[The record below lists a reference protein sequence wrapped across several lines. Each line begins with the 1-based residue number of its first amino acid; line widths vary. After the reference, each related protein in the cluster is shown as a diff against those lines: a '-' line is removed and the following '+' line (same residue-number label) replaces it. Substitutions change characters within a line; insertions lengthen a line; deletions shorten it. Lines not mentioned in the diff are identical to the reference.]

1 MINKSDVFTRRIL
14 TFPAIRPCESVS
26 PVSLLAS
33 LINLGHTI
41 CEYKSKSFVTNKRK
55 ARELI
60 RLVGNLLIFLEE
72 IQNSRSKLLGAT
84 VLSLSEL
91 HFVFQKIQFLLE
103 DCAREDAR
111 VWMLMKSGQV
121 SDQFKVLT
129 RAIGVAI
136 DVMPLKSIHVSTEV
150 KQLVDL
156 VMRQALKANLRVE
169 SDDKWAS
176 DEVRLILNEFE
187 DRIIPEPNKLRLF
200 LEYLGIKRW
209 SECSREIKFFE
220 AEIELAHLTAEKR
233 DLELLSSLVAFMSYC
248 RCVVF
253 DLVDSVS
260 SQQSNTNT
268 CSYLVPNLALKN
280 CIKQYCLENG
290 IMVAESGGRNRVTT
304 KTIFS
309 GSVAAEEAMK
319 MLANFLV
326 GKLVEATSREINK
339 AAFEIRLL
347 TKTSMFNR
355 SCLIEAGVI
364 PNLLNLLCSNDLLIQ
379 ENAIASLLNLS
390 KYSKI
395 KRVLVEKGGLK
406 MVLDVV
412 KNGLKM
418 EARQHA
424 AGTLF
429 YLASIEEYRVM
440 IGEMPEAFSS
450 LVELLKNGA
459 ERGKKNALVAIFGL
473 IQCPKNHCRALA
485 AGVVPLLINLLAS
498 SQREDLILDSLA
510 VLATLAEKLD
520 GAMAILSIGALHIIV
535 RSLSSNSRTANEY
548 CVSLLLALCINGG
561 ADVVLFLVKDP
572 SLMGPLYSLLTE
584 GTSRASKKAS
594 SLIRMLLEFSEKS
607 SSGLRSPAVNQERFV
622 HVW

>member
-1 MINKSDVFTRRIL
+1 
-14 TFPAIRPCESVS
+14 
-26 PVSLLAS
+26 
-33 LINLGHTI
+33 
-41 CEYKSKSFVTNKRK
+41 
-55 ARELI
+55 
-60 RLVGNLLIFLEE
+60 
-72 IQNSRSKLLGAT
+72 
-84 VLSLSEL
+84 
-91 HFVFQKIQFLLE
+91 
-103 DCAREDAR
+103 
-111 VWMLMKSGQV
+111 MLMKSGQV
-121 SDQFKVLT
+121 SDQFIVLI

-136 DVMPLKSIHVSTEV
+136 DVMPLKSIDVLTEA

-156 VMRQALKANLRVE
+156 VMRQALKANLKVE

-176 DEVRLILNEFE
+176 DEVCSILSQFE
-187 DRIIPEPNKLRLF
+187 NKIIPEPNKLRLV
-200 LEYLGIKRW
+200 LEYLGIQRW
-209 SECSREIKFFE
+209 SECNREIKFFE
-220 AEIELAHLTAEKR
+220 AEIELAHLTTDKR
-233 DLELLSSLVAFMSYC
+233 DLGLLSSLMAFMSYC

-260 SQQSNTNT
+260 SRQSNTNT
-268 CSYLVPNLALKN
+268 CSSEAIKCLNPDDFRCPISLEIMTDPVIISTGHTYDRLSISKWFGDGNHTCPLTGEKLMCTDLVPNLALKN
-280 CIKQYCLENG
+280 FIKQYCLENG

-319 MLANFLV
+319 MLADFLV
-326 GKLVEATSREINK
+326 GKLVAFTSREINK
-339 AAFEIRLL
+339 AACEIRLL
-347 TKTSMFNR
+347 SKTSIFNR
-355 SCLIEAGVI
+355 SCLVEAGVI
-364 PNLLNLLCSNDLLIQ
+364 PNLLNLFCSNDLLIQ

-390 KYSKI
+390 KYSKT
-395 KRVLVEKGGLK
+395 KRVVVAKGGLK

-429 YLASIEEYRVM
+429 YLASVEEYRVM
-440 IGEMPEAFSS
+440 IGEIPEAFSS

-473 IQCPKNHCRALA
+473 IQCPENHWRALA

-498 SQREDLILDSLA
+498 SQREDLITDSLA

-520 GAMAILSIGALHIIV
+520 GAMAILRVGALHLIV
-535 RSLSSNSRTANEY
+535 GSLGSNSRTANEY

-561 ADVVLFLVKDP
+561 ADVVLLLVKNP
-572 SLMGPLYSLLTE
+572 SLMGPLYSLLTD

-607 SSGLRSPAVNQERFV
+607 SSGLRSPAVNQERLV